1 MKYYAKSE
9 GDISCEQ
16 HSKDVV
22 SVWEILYGMYKEHF
36 SEEERKLIFLAC
48 KYHDYGK
55 FSTNFAVQ
63 MCILKHLEIDSE
75 IKPFLEVYKKLGYQY
90 KFYPHGYLSCAFIP
104 KYIYREIGKRNSKAL
119 INAIVY
125 HHARNIR
132 PDMQELIRI
141 IEEDLLKCPVL
152 KKTIETTAINEWYLS
167 HIWYDTAGYNIS
179 SCEDDLWVRYAIIK
193 GMLNRADYYASSD
206 KSYPLEID
214 GEYKGRYLG
223 RLIIDELKAEKKS
236 LRDVQKY
243 MYDNRDE
250 NIVVV
255 ASTGSGKTEAA
266 FMWADKSK
274 TFYTLPLQV
283 SINAIYDRVVNK
295 YRYPNEK
302 TTLLHSNAVAH
313 LLENETESVE
323 AAVEKYSVSKNLS
336 YPVTICTVD
345 QLFTYVYKY
354 IGSEILLATL
364 KYSKLIIDEIQA
376 YSPEIIGELIY
387 GLKLL
392 QYAGG
397 KFAIMTATLPP
408 VVRDLM
414 DENGIKYK
422 YSSFV
427 LNKVK
432 HKIVYFKSDFDY
444 EKIAEL
450 SQNKKVLVIC
460 NTVKRAQKV
469 YKQLEEMAG
478 NVFLLHAKYIQCHK
492 RLLEKRIMEFSY
504 SNDSGIWVTTQI
516 VEASLDIDFDVLF
529 TDMCT
534 ADSLLQR
541 MGRCYRNR
549 QQDYCDNE
557 PNVYVYETKEE
568 DGSGYGTVYDKF
580 LYDRSSEFLKKYNN
594 NIFDEN
600 MKLEYIDNVYDTE
613 ALKKSDSGIYDKI
626 QRKIN
631 ACSGI
636 VPREYSKTEA
646 QKNFRGINSY
656 QVIPRVIYEEM
667 DNNGVLEDIEPQI
680 NGNDMEAKI
689 LGKNKL
695 MQYVVSVSKRMNYYS
710 ANEYMDKLDIK
721 LTPQDYEFDEDT
733 LKGRGLLDEEEG
745 IYMV

>member
-9 GDISCEQ
+9 GNVLCEQ

-22 SVWEILYGMYKEHF
+22 SVWEILYEMYKEHF
-36 SEEERKLIFLAC
+36 SEEERYLIFLAC

-55 FSTNFAVQ
+55 FSTIFAVK
-63 MCILKHLEIDSE
+63 MYKLKHLEIDSE
-75 IKPFLEVYKKLGYQY
+75 IKPFLEVYKKLGYGD
-90 KFYPHGYLSCAFIP
+90 KLYPHGYLSCAFIP

-255 ASTGSGKTEAA
+255 ASTESGKTEAA

-444 EKIAEL
+444 EK
-450 SQNKKVLVIC
+450 
-460 NTVKRAQKV
+460 
-469 YKQLEEMAG
+469 
-478 NVFLLHAKYIQCHK
+478 
-492 RLLEKRIMEFSY
+492 
-504 SNDSGIWVTTQI
+504 
-516 VEASLDIDFDVLF
+516 
-529 TDMCT
+529 
-534 ADSLLQR
+534 
-541 MGRCYRNR
+541 
-549 QQDYCDNE
+549 
-557 PNVYVYETKEE
+557 
-568 DGSGYGTVYDKF
+568 
-580 LYDRSSEFLKKYNN
+580 
-594 NIFDEN
+594 
-600 MKLEYIDNVYDTE
+600 
-613 ALKKSDSGIYDKI
+613 
-626 QRKIN
+626 
-631 ACSGI
+631 
-636 VPREYSKTEA
+636 
-646 QKNFRGINSY
+646 
-656 QVIPRVIYEEM
+656 
-667 DNNGVLEDIEPQI
+667 
-680 NGNDMEAKI
+680 
-689 LGKNKL
+689 
-695 MQYVVSVSKRMNYYS
+695 
-710 ANEYMDKLDIK
+710 
-721 LTPQDYEFDEDT
+721 
-733 LKGRGLLDEEEG
+733 
-745 IYMV
+745 